1 MGGEDSFSP
10 VGILKTLT
18 TAAGWILT
26 VVGVAGLLALPEFAE
41 QV

>member
-1 MGGEDSFSP
+1 MGGGDSLNP

-26 VVGVAGLLALPEFAE
+26 VVSATKLLALPKID
-41 QV
+41 